1 MLSLKVPPPPPWPHI
16 LQATKGQENTT
27 LNINNENIEGEPT
40 IDQPIDT
47 SVSPSQVVQ
56 PTDGEEGEE
65 DTPPQVGKTTEQKL
79 SDTLNS
85 IRIPMIDRDWNKCI
99 SEIEKVIKLQPSHEE
114 YSNPHTLRN
123 IEQYKDRLGKNLY
136 DCKINKQ
143 RKEEEDKL
151 LEKRKRQKAQEDLER
166 GLELKYNLKPQQ
178 SQSQS
183 QPQQSQPQQFYQD
196 QPPSFQELP
205 PTSQQLDLQGETPS
219 FQSEGLNKEGEEEK
233 EGEEGKEGKEGEE
246 EEGKKGII
254 GKMKSFFTGDD
265 EEEGKGYEIS
275 EEKEDMI
282 DAINSYLK
290 SSQDPSLPATVHL
303 DDIKGIDNLIDNYKE
318 LVENHDLLDERFQKY
333 KESQRVKNFKNTSL
347 LNDKKETIENLTNI
361 VIKLEKAL
369 NDYKK
374 NSEKKYVSQN
384 KLHDKE
390 IQRIKKESQNENREV
405 HKYMQRLLNERID
418 NANLVIKDIIDE
430 TKSNDDVKIE
440 SKSKGKSKGISKKK
454 KSIKKKKGKEK
465 SKSKSKSNRK
475 SKSKG
480 KKDRSLKKKKGA

>member
-27 LNINNENIEGEPT
+27 LNVNNESIEGEST
-40 IDQPIDT
+40 IDQPTDT
-47 SVSPSQVVQ
+47 TISPPQVLQ
-56 PTDGEEGEE
+56 PTDDEREEE

-114 YSNPHTLRN
+114 YSNPQTLRN

-143 RKEEEDKL
+143 KKEEEDKL

-166 GLELKYNLKPQQ
+166 GLELKYNLRPQQ
-178 SQSQS
+178 SQQS
-183 QPQQSQPQQFYQD
+183 QQSQQFYQD
-196 QPPSFQELP
+196 QQPSFQELP
-205 PTSQQLDLQGETPS
+205 PSSQQLDLQEGTPS

-233 EGEEGKEGKEGEE
+233 EGEEREE
-246 EEGKKGII
+246 KKGMI

-265 EEEGKGYEIS
+265 EEEEGEGYEIS
-275 EEKEDMI
+275 DEKEDMI

-290 SSQDPSLPATVHL
+290 SSQDSSLPETVHL

-361 VIKLEKAL
+361 VVKLEKAL

-374 NSEKKYVSQN
+374 NSEKKYVSQS

-390 IQRIKKESQNENREV
+390 IQRVKKESQNENREV

-430 TKSNDDVKIE
+430 TKSNDDVKVE
-440 SKSKGKSKGISKKK
+440 SKSKGKSKSKSISKKK
-454 KSIKKKKGKEK
+454 KSIKKKKGKGKEK
-465 SKSKSKSNRK
+465 SKSKSKSNSK